1 MDEID
6 YWSLADQYSVIHATL
21 LIIGC
26 NPDDYGGLISGR
38 VNSKIPTG
46 FNAVRAAL
54 TSGVVGGS
62 IEAVTIKWYNNNDY
76 DEQRLD
82 IHETTVNAD
91 VLDKFCQ
98 AQGFDSEFLERR
110 RLRRGRLGTTA
121 PLKNYPPKLRA
132 AIDAWGA
139 VSSDSVRLKGTS
151 PKAALIKWLTE
162 NASEYDLLNRDGTP
176 NELGIQEVAKVA
188 NWKPKGGANPTPSA
202 AVAPTSV
209 PKPIRIPVQTPAL
222 TGTRESLPVDLDD
235 EIPF

>member
-1 MDEID
+1 MDAID

-26 NPDDYGGLISGR
+26 NPDDYDELISGR
-38 VNSKIPTG
+38 VRAQIPLG
-46 FNAVRAAL
+46 FNAVRTAL
-54 TSGVVGGS
+54 VSGVVGGS
-62 IEAVTIKWYNNNDY
+62 IEAITIKWFVNPDY
-76 DEQRLD
+76 DERTLD

-91 VLDKFCQ
+91 VLDQFCQ

-110 RLRRGRLGTTA
+110 RLRRGSVGTTTHI
-121 PLKNYPPKLRA
+121 KNYPSKLRA

-139 VSSDSVRLKGTS
+139 VSSDASRLKGTS

-162 NASEYDLLNRDGTP
+162 NASKYDLLNRNGTP